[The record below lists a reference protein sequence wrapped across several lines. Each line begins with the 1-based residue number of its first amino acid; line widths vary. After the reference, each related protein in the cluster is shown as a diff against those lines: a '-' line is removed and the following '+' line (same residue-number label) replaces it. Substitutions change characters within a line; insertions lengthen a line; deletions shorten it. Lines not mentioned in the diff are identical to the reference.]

1 MDADEYIRNL
11 IELMELE
18 YGMPLHEK
26 LAMTAPQCRQWLRQL
41 HGKQLTLR
49 DAQATIRT
57 VATQKSQQDES
68 DLDELLHYV

>member
-1 MDADEYIRNL
+1 MDADRFILNL
-11 IELMELE
+11 VELMELE

-26 LAMTAPQCRQWLRQL
+26 LSMTAPQCRQWLRQL
-41 HGKQLTLR
+41 YDKQLTLH

-57 VATQKSQQDES
+57 VTEQKSQQDAD